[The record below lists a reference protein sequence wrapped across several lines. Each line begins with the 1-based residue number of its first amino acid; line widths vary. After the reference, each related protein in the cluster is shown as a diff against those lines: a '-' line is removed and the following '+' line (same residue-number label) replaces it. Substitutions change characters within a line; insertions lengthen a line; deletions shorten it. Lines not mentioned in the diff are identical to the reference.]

1 MDVSS
6 ASEEALIIIDGLF
19 NLGHLSDAVCSS
31 RYNSNNWLLAAFSLG
46 QSAVLSF
53 NVMSYYYYSF
63 MVDKRCIN

>member
-53 NVMSYYYYSF
+53 NVMSYYSSF